1 MKISNVNVSLSG
13 ADIIS
18 IINDF
23 MKVPGLS
30 IDEVNLKD
38 FIEIKGEY
46 KALFKIP
53 FSVKLALGN
62 VDNNNIHM
70 TILKI
75 GISKLSIWSVVRRQA
90 LKIAVKNLKE
100 QGIEVDIE
108 KDVLSLNLD
117 GILEKLP
124 VKLELALK
132 TLTLKEEKIYVE
144 TKDIDFSLE
153 KEVKEEEVKEEIE
166 EEPQETIIVK
176 KVDGYSKFKENV
188 ESKVPEKYNGAAN
201 YLMIVPDFLALLYR
215 VFKDERVDKKTKAVV
230 GVALGY
236 LASPIDILPDSI
248 PFVGKIDDVAII
260 FFVLNKIVNDIP
272 ENVLLENWQGQE
284 DIMKIIKE
292 GVNYINSAVGGET
305 IDSIWGKIESIF

>member
-176 KVDGYSKFKENV
+176 KADGYSKFKENV

-215 VFKDERVDKKTKAVV
+215 LFKDERVDKKTKAVV

>member
-62 VDNNNIHM
+62 VDNNNIYM

-153 KEVKEEEVKEEIE
+153 KEVKEEEVKGEIE
-166 EEPQETIIVK
+166 EEPQESIIVK

>member
-13 ADIIS
+13 DDIIS

-153 KEVKEEEVKEEIE
+153 KEVKEEEVKGEIE
-166 EEPQETIIVK
+166 EEPQESIIVK

-215 VFKDERVDKKTKAVV
+215 LFKDERVDKKTKAVV

-305 IDSIWGKIESIF
+305 IESIWGKIESIF

>member
-62 VDNNNIHM
+62 VDNNNIYM

-153 KEVKEEEVKEEIE
+153 KEVKEEEVKGEIE
-166 EEPQETIIVK
+166 EEPQESIIVK

-215 VFKDERVDKKTKAVV
+215 LFKDERVDKKTKAVV

-305 IDSIWGKIESIF
+305 IESIWGKIESIF

>member
-75 GISKLSIWSVVRRQA
+75 SISKLSIWSVVRRQA
-90 LKIAVKNLKE
+90 LKMAVKNLKE

-117 GILEKLP
+117 GILETLP

-153 KEVKEEEVKEEIE
+153 KEVKEQEVIEEAE
-166 EEPQETIIVK
+166 EEPEETIIVK

-188 ESKVPEKYNGAAN
+188 ESKVPEKYNGATK

-215 VFKDERVDKKTKAVV
+215 IFKDERVDKKTKAVV

>member
-1 MKISNVNVSLSG
+1 MRVSSVNVSLSG
-13 ADIIS
+13 DDIIS

-23 MKVPGLS
+23 MQVPGLS
-30 IDEVNLKD
+30 IYEVNLKD

-62 VDNNNIHM
+62 VDDNKIHM

-90 LKIAVKNLKE
+90 LKVAVKNLKE
-100 QGIEVDIE
+100 QGINIDIE
-108 KDVLSLNLD
+108 KDVLTLD
-117 GILEKLP
+117 LDDILEKLP
-124 VKLELALK
+124 VKLELSLK

-144 TKDIDFSLE
+144 TNDIDFSLE
-153 KEVKEEEVKEEIE
+153 KEVKEKEVIEEQKEEVSEVV
-166 EEPQETIIVK
+166 IVK

-188 ESKVPEKYNGAAN
+188 ENKVPEKYSGAAK

-215 VFKDERVDKKTKAVV
+215 LFKDERVDKKTKAVV

-248 PFVGKIDDVAII
+248 PFIGKIDDVAII

-284 DIMKIIKE
+284 DIMNLIKE
-292 GVNYINSAVGGET
+292 GVNYINSVVGGDT
-305 IDSIWGKIESIF
+305 INSIWTKIESMF

>member
-90 LKIAVKNLKE
+90 LKMAVKNLKE

-117 GILEKLP
+117 GILETLP

-153 KEVKEEEVKEEIE
+153 KEVKEQEVIEEAE
-166 EEPQETIIVK
+166 EEPEETIIVK

-188 ESKVPEKYNGAAN
+188 ESKVPEKYNGATK

-215 VFKDERVDKKTKAVV
+215 IFKDERVDKKTKAVV

>member
-201 YLMIVPDFLALLYR
+201 YLMIVPDFLVLLYR
-215 VFKDERVDKKTKAVV
+215 LFKDERVDKKTKAVV

>member
-62 VDNNNIHM
+62 VDNNNIYM

-153 KEVKEEEVKEEIE
+153 KEVKEEEVKGEIE
-166 EEPQETIIVK
+166 EEPQESIIVK

-215 VFKDERVDKKTKAVV
+215 LFKDERVDKKTKAVV

-248 PFVGKIDDVAII
+248 PFIGKIDDVAII

-284 DIMKIIKE
+284 DIIKIIKE

-305 IDSIWGKIESIF
+305 IESIWGKIESIF

>member
-62 VDNNNIHM
+62 VDNNNIYL

-153 KEVKEEEVKEEIE
+153 KEVKEEEVKGEIE
-166 EEPQETIIVK
+166 EEPQESIIVK

-215 VFKDERVDKKTKAVV
+215 LFKDERVDKKTKAVV

-248 PFVGKIDDVAII
+248 PFIGKIDDVAII

-284 DIMKIIKE
+284 DIIKIIKE

-305 IDSIWGKIESIF
+305 IESIWGKIESIF

>member
-13 ADIIS
+13 DDIIS

-62 VDNNNIHM
+62 VDNNNIYM

-153 KEVKEEEVKEEIE
+153 KEVKEEEVKGEIE
-166 EEPQETIIVK
+166 EEPQESIIVK

-215 VFKDERVDKKTKAVV
+215 LFKDERVDKKTKAVV

-248 PFVGKIDDVAII
+248 PFIGKIDDVAII

-284 DIMKIIKE
+284 DIIKIIKE

-305 IDSIWGKIESIF
+305 IESIWGKIESIF

>member
-75 GISKLSIWSVVRRQA
+75 SISKLSIWSVVRRQA
-90 LKIAVKNLKE
+90 LKMAVKNLKE

-117 GILEKLP
+117 GILETLP

-153 KEVKEEEVKEEIE
+153 KEVKEQEVIDEAE
-166 EEPQETIIVK
+166 EEPEETIIVK

-188 ESKVPEKYNGAAN
+188 ESKVPEKYNGATK

-215 VFKDERVDKKTKAVV
+215 IFKDERVDKKTKAVV

>member
-75 GISKLSIWSVVRRQA
+75 SISKLSIWSVVRRQA
-90 LKIAVKNLKE
+90 LKMAVKNLKE

-117 GILEKLP
+117 GILETLP

-153 KEVKEEEVKEEIE
+153 KEVKEQEVIEEAE
-166 EEPQETIIVK
+166 EEPEETIIVK

-188 ESKVPEKYNGAAN
+188 ESKVPEKYNGATK

-215 VFKDERVDKKTKAVV
+215 IFKDERVDKKTKAVV

-284 DIMKIIKE
+284 DIMNLIKE
-292 GVNYINSAVGGET
+292 GVNYINSAVGGDT
-305 IDSIWGKIESIF
+305 INSIWIKIESMF

>member
-23 MKVPGLS
+23 MKVHGLS

-62 VDNNNIHM
+62 VDNNNIYM

-124 VKLELALK
+124 VKLEFALK

-166 EEPQETIIVK
+166 EEPQESIIVK

-215 VFKDERVDKKTKAVV
+215 LFKDERVDKKTKAVV

-248 PFVGKIDDVAII
+248 PFIGKIDDVAII

-284 DIMKIIKE
+284 DIIKIIKE
-292 GVNYINSAVGGET
+292 EVNYINSAVGGET
-305 IDSIWGKIESIF
+305 IESIWGKIESIF